1 MFFVRSAEYVTV
13 VVAGDV
19 AIDQSAELVGAS
31 PGGPGLATGGRRPD
45 PSEVG
50 A

>member
-1 MFFVRSAEYVTV
+1 MFFGRSAEYVTV